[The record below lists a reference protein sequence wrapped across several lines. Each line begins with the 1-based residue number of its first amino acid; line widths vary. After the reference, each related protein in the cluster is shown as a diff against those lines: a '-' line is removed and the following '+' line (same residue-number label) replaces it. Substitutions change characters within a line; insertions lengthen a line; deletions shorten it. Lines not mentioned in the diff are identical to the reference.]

1 MKWITTICIVVAFTC
16 GAFAQLA
23 DIPPLKAR
31 VNDYADIL
39 SDETE
44 ALLEQKL
51 AQLEK
56 EDSTQVVVATVPSIG
71 DEDIESY
78 SIRLADTW
86 KIGQKGLD
94 NGVIILVARDNRK
107 VRIEVGKGLEET
119 LTDLL
124 AGRIIDYIII
134 PEFKNGD
141 YDAGITKAVD
151 AIVDIVKGKFDAS
164 SLKPQKAAPDYAKF
178 FWIAF
183 FTIALVSGFGKLV
196 AGVTGAV
203 TLPILGAFYSF
214 ELPALLLLAVIGFLA
229 GIIIAFIASLSSSG
243 GYSGDGFSSGGFSS
257 DGGFSGGGGSF
268 GGGGSSGSW

>member
-1 MKWITTICIVVAFTC
+1 MKWVFTVLCALCVSVTAIT
-16 GAFAQLA
+16 QELA
-23 DIPPLKAR
+23 PIPPLRAH

-39 SDETE
+39 SSTTE
-44 ALLEQKL
+44 AELEAKL
-51 AQLEK
+51 TQLEK

-71 DEDIESY
+71 NEDIESY

-94 NGVIILVARDNRK
+94 NGVIVLVARDNRK

-151 AIVDIVKGKFDAS
+151 AIIDIVKGKFDAN
-164 SLKPQKAAPDYAKF
+164 SLKPQKSAPDYAAF
-178 FWIAF
+178 MWIAF
-183 FTIALVSGFGKLV
+183 IVMSFISAFRRLLSG
-196 AGVTGAV
+196 
-203 TLPILGAFYSF
+203 ILGAIV
-214 ELPALLLLAVIGFLA
+214 LPIIGAFFGYTLSALILLAIIGFIA
-229 GIIIAFIASLSSSG
+229 GIILSSMKSG
-243 GYSGDGFSSGGFSS
+243 GGGFSSGGFSS
-257 DGGFSGGGGSF
+257 GGGFSSSGGFSGGGGSF